1 MRRQPPP
8 GQSDA
13 TLGRHL
19 REFLDELGPT
29 FVKFGQLLSTRPDL
43 VPEDVAAELSLL
55 QDSVSPFPF
64 EQAREVIEAE
74 LDAPLE
80 TLFASFDPVPIA
92 AASIGQVHRAELQSG
107 RQVAVKVQRPA
118 AAAQVESDLALLY
131 QIARRVRKRV
141 KHLQFMDTV
150 GVVDEFARSIR
161 RELDYRIEGRN
172 AELFRRNFA
181 EDKRIEIP
189 RVYWT
194 YSSERVLTLEWL
206 EGRKLRE
213 VDLATTPMDERRRLA
228 LLIADAWLEMIFR
241 HGVFHGDPHPSNLFV
256 LPDGRLG
263 LVDFGQIGSLS
274 AGDMNR
280 LTRLLLDCVNENVD
294 ALPRR
299 LYELGVRFN
308 KEQEEEFRI
317 ELREVF
323 YRYQGAALGEIDPL
337 QVIRESFTLIYRM
350 QVQLPSRF
358 ALLDKTL
365 ATLGSVGTELYPD
378 FNVFEVAEPYAT
390 ELVARR
396 YSPEALARRGRT
408 ELAQYGGVMLDMPYQ
423 VHDILEAFRD
433 GEIDIQVH
441 YKGLDRLLA
450 ASDVMFNRLVVAIV
464 ISGALVG
471 SSLIGISAH
480 GGIHV
485 FGVHILA
492 LTGFVIAF
500 VLGVWEIVSIARS
513 GRL

>member
-1 MRRQPPP
+1 M
-8 GQSDA
+8 SSW
-13 TLGRHL
+13 TSS
-19 REFLDELGPT
+19 GPT

-55 QDSVSPFPF
+55 QDSVSPFSF

-141 KHLQFMDTV
+141 KRLQFMDTV

-213 VDLATTPMDERRRLA
+213 VDLAATPMEERRRLA

-263 LVDFGQIGSLS
+263 LVDFGQIG
-274 AGDMNR
+274 
-280 LTRLLLDCVNENVD
+280 
-294 ALPRR
+294 
-299 LYELGVRFN
+299 
-308 KEQEEEFRI
+308 I
-317 ELREVF
+317 
-323 YRYQGAALGEIDPL
+323 
-337 QVIRESFTLIYRM
+337 
-350 QVQLPSRF
+350 SRP
-358 ALLDKTL
+358 
-365 ATLGSVGTELYPD
+365 AT
-378 FNVFEVAEPYAT
+378 
-390 ELVARR
+390 
-396 YSPEALARRGRT
+396 
-408 ELAQYGGVMLDMPYQ
+408 
-423 VHDILEAFRD
+423 
-433 GEIDIQVH
+433 
-441 YKGLDRLLA
+441 
-450 ASDVMFNRLVVAIV
+450 
-464 ISGALVG
+464 
-471 SSLIGISAH
+471 
-480 GGIHV
+480 
-485 FGVHILA
+485 
-492 LTGFVIAF
+492 
-500 VLGVWEIVSIARS
+500 
-513 GRL
+513 